1 MCDGKIVWGIVRKG
15 NPNPFPVC
23 NAHTGQ
29 VMEAVYRLDGPEF
42 AFMFVGDHEIPAGTK
57 CIGANVGKSIS
68 LRAEASFSVLPPT
81 SFEGKP
87 AAGVSHSAEVIG

>member
-1 MCDGKIVWGIVRKG
+1 MCDAKIVWGIVRKG
-15 NPNPFPVC
+15 ETKPFPVC

-57 CIGANVGKSIS
+57 CIGANAGKSIS
-68 LRAEASFSVLPPT
+68 LRPEASVLVFPPPPENK
-81 SFEGKP
+81 SAGV
-87 AAGVSHSAEVIG
+87 GVSHSAEVIG

>member
-15 NPNPFPVC
+15 ETKPLPVC

-29 VMEAVYRLDGPEF
+29 IMEAVYRLDGPEF

-57 CIGANVGKSIS
+57 CIGANAGNSIS
-68 LRAEASFSVLPPT
+68 LRAEASVLVFPPA
-81 SFEGKP
+81 P
-87 AAGVSHSAEVIG
+87 AAASTPGVSHSLEVLR